1 MDKQHQMPYTLSPMV
16 GQIRVLLAEDSAH
29 MRRAITSLLSREP
42 TVIVI
47 GEVSSYPELLEK
59 LKECSPDVVVM
70 DIHMPGEDQ
79 VDPSMLKRYFN
90 GSCLLAISI
99 WNDEE
104 TRIIAESF
112 RALKLLDKSSLSTT
126 LLPAIE
132 ECMQEKGREQHA

>member
-1 MDKQHQMPYTLSPMV
+1 MDNQWQMPYTLSPMV
-16 GQIRVLLAEDSAH
+16 GQTRVLLAEDSAD
-29 MRRAITSLLSREP
+29 MRRAITSLLSRES

-59 LKECSPDVVVM
+59 LKESSPDVVVM

-79 VDPSMLKRYFN
+79 VDLSMLNRHFN

-99 WNDEE
+99 WNDEQ
-104 TRIIAESF
+104 TRTVAESF
-112 RALKLLDKSSLSTT
+112 GALKLLDKSNLFTT

-132 ECMQEKGREQHA
+132 ECMRKKDQAKHA